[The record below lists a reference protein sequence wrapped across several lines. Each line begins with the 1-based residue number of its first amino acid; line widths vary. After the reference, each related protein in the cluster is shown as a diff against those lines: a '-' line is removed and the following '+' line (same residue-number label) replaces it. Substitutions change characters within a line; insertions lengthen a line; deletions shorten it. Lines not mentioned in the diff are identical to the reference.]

1 VHRPAVDRRR
11 HLLIVH
17 AAARQARIGALC
29 GIGSYVAWGLLPLF
43 LKQLAGVP
51 PFQILAHRVLW
62 SLLLLVAIVG
72 VARGWGGV
80 RAACASRRTVA
91 LLCAS
96 ALLIAVNW
104 LVYIW
109 AVVNGHVI
117 EASLGYFIN
126 PLVNVAIGV
135 AVLGERLRPV
145 QLAAVAIAAVG
156 VAILALSGTGALWIS
171 IVLALSFGTYG
182 LVRKVVAVDALAG
195 LTIETALLAP
205 IAAAVLA
212 VAAADGTAAFG
223 ATTRL
228 DLLLATA
235 GVVTALPLL
244 MFAAAARRMR
254 YATLGL
260 FQYLAPSLQFAEAVW
275 LFGEPLRFV
284 HLVTF
289 GCIWA
294 GCALYAADTL
304 RSLRTVPPAS
314 PVPAPVE

>member
-1 VHRPAVDRRR
+1 MGERT
-11 HLLIVH
+11 
-17 AAARQARIGALC
+17 ARIGALC
-29 GIGSYVAWGLLPLF
+29 GLGAYVSWGLLPLF
-43 LKQLAGVP
+43 LKLLVGVP
-51 PFQILAHRVLW
+51 PVQILAHRVLW
-62 SLLLLVAIVG
+62 SLLLLVVIVTI
-72 VARGWGGV
+72 ARGWGAV
-80 RAACASRRTVA
+80 RTACRSRRTLL

-96 ALLIAVNW
+96 AVLIAINW

-109 AVVNGHVI
+109 AVVHGHVI

-156 VAILALSGTGALWIS
+156 VAVLALSGTGALWIS
-171 IVLALSFGTYG
+171 ITLALSFGTYG

-195 LTIETALLAP
+195 LTLETALLAP
-205 IAAAVLA
+205 IAALVLVLSA
-212 VAAADGTAAFG
+212 TGSDALFGAPAFG
-223 ATTRL
+223 QSARL
-228 DLLLATA
+228 DMLLMTA

-244 MFAAAARRMR
+244 MFAAAARRMK

-260 FQYLAPSLQFAEAVW
+260 FQYIAPSLQFAEAVW
-275 LFGEPLRFV
+275 LFGEPLRTV

-304 RSLRTVPPAS
+304 RAS
-314 PVPAPVE
+314 RAVPAMAAE